1 MVILQTMNRKT
12 AVTMTNKIRTATAK
26 ISLQVG
32 AEVEINFPNEIKL
45 VGKIV
50 CFGIENESNQKV
62 AEVTLEDGQQ
72 MWIYISQIARIIKNG

>member
-1 MVILQTMNRKT
+1 
-12 AVTMTNKIRTATAK
+12 MTNKIRTATAK

-45 VGKIV
+45 VGKID
-50 CFGIENESNQKV
+50 CFGIEDATSEKV
-62 AEVTLEDGQQ
+62 AEVTLEDGQR